1 MNDDESTL
9 NNGTVKKPFDSP
21 IAKQK
26 VKNSCGQILKVD
38 GNKSEKPLLKPC
50 PFCGT
55 IPTLNDDTFIYNP
68 IIDDSVIDEHIIF
81 CPNAACGVAPCLCGF
96 NIPQM
101 VETWNSRNE
110 SGYTQQQVSDILS
123 HSLGVDVAPVSKG
136 WTNKL

>member
-9 NNGTVKKPFDSP
+9 NDATVQKPKAISL
-21 IAKQK
+21 KETK
-26 VKNSCGQILKVD
+26 VKNSCGPI
-38 GNKSEKPLLKPC
+38 LKPC

-101 VETWNSRNE
+101 VETWNSRNTISITSTPPIE
-110 SGYTQQQVSDILS
+110 MNIEIT
-123 HSLGVDVAPVSKG
+123 KG